1 MDAQILKFVRLGL
14 EVISDRLITILALL
28 SSGGLACW
36 VMWGPVWERVS
47 TLAIFVIFAYLVVR
61 AKESRNE
68 VHTKGQDS

>member
-1 MDAQILKFVRLGL
+1 MDAQILKIVRLGL
-14 EVISDRLITILALL
+14 DTITDRLITILALL

-61 AKESRNE
+61 AKESKDG
-68 VHTKGQDS
+68 HDSESKDG

>member
-14 EVISDRLITILALL
+14 EVIADRLITILALL

-61 AKESRNE
+61 AKESRNAF
-68 VHTKGQDS
+68 HSQSKDG

>member
-1 MDAQILKFVRLGL
+1 MDAQILRFVRLAL
-14 EVISDRLITILALL
+14 EVIADRLITILALL

-47 TLAIFVIFAYLVVR
+47 ALAIFVIFAYLVVR

-68 VHTKGQDS
+68 ANPKGEVS

>member
-28 SSGGLACW
+28 SSGVLACW

-68 VHTKGQDS
+68 FHSQSKDG

>member
-1 MDAQILKFVRLGL
+1 MDAQILRFVRLGL
-14 EVISDRLITILALL
+14 EVITDRLITVLALL

-61 AKESRNE
+61 AKESKSEANP
-68 VHTKGQDS
+68 KSQDG

>member
-1 MDAQILKFVRLGL
+1 MDAQVLKFVRLGL
-14 EVISDRLITILALL
+14 EVITDRLITILALL

-68 VHTKGQDS
+68 ADTKGKNG

>member
-68 VHTKGQDS
+68 VHTKGQDG